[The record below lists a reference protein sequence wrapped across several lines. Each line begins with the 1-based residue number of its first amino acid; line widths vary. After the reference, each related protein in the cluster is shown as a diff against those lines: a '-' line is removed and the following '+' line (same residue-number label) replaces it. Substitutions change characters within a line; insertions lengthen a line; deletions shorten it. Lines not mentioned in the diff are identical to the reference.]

1 MNNNVRCQAKNP
13 STCWRHGIGIGFN
26 AHRAI
31 KDVLSDHKPS
41 VDEFTRRELK
51 TYESEELASVM
62 MSLAQKHP
70 TMKSKRIREAML
82 LASDLHKTDTRA
94 NRAHHDRTP
103 YIEHPLRNTIRIFR
117 YGCEKE
123 HIIIGSLLHD
133 TVEDHPFEIAREYAK
148 KEPANEAEAREI
160 SYSYIEKKFGKKVS
174 NMVRGMS
181 NPISEDKY
189 APAAVKNLEYSNHV
203 AEAIEDPDV
212 LIGKTSDFTD
222 NALSLHHTEKGMTS
236 ISLYKKATKYLG
248 VIDVL
253 EARWK
258 RAYHEG
264 DVPVPKSTIE
274 ALIRQMQTG
283 RQKLLEIQARH
294 APATA

>member
-1 MNNNVRCQAKNP
+1 MNKNVRCQAKNP
-13 STCWRHGIGIGFN
+13 STCWRHGAGIGFN
-26 AHRAI
+26 ANRAI
-31 KDVLSDHKPS
+31 KEILNDHKPS

-51 TYESEELASVM
+51 TYESEELASVL

-70 TMKSKRIREAML
+70 TMNSKRIKDAIL
-82 LASDLHKTDTRA
+82 FASDLHKTDTRA
-94 NRAHHDRTP
+94 NRARHDRTP

-117 YGCEKE
+117 YGCEEE

-133 TVEDHPFEIAREYAK
+133 TVEDHPWEIAREYAK
-148 KEPANEAEAREI
+148 KEPANEEEAREI
-160 SYSYIEKKFGKKVS
+160 SYTYIEKRFGAKVAD
-174 NMVRGMS
+174 MVRGMS
-181 NPISEDKY
+181 NPIETNKHRPAVEKNAEY
-189 APAAVKNLEYSNHV
+189 ANHV
-203 AEAIEDPDV
+203 ADAIEDPAV

-236 ISLYKKATKYLG
+236 VSLHKKATKYLG

-258 RAYHEG
+258 RAYFKG
-264 DVPVPKSTIE
+264 DVPVPKTTVE

-283 RQKLLEIQARH
+283 KEKLLAIQAKH
-294 APATA
+294 AA